1 VTGNNILDAHSGI
14 RVNVGCGLS
23 PTPEWLNFDNSFS
36 VRAARWPAVSTL
48 LARMGFFP
56 AKSAELVEMAR
67 RGNVR
72 FANAAARIPCA
83 TASVAAV
90 YSSHMIEHLDRGEA
104 RAFLAEVWRVLSP
117 GGVVRIAAPDL
128 SLLIREYG
136 VTGDADEFVAG
147 VHMGLSRPTGF
158 RGWAR
163 WAVVGPRHHLWMYD
177 GASLSGL
184 LRRAGFAEATVLAPG
199 ETAIVD
205 PGGLDLKER
214 AEQSVYVEAVN
225 PR

>member
-1 VTGNNILDAHSGI
+1 MVGNNILETHSDI

-36 VRAARWPAVSTL
+36 VRVARWPVVPTL
-48 LARMGFFP
+48 LARMGFFA
-56 AKSAELVEMAR
+56 AKSTELVDMAR

-72 FANAAARIPCA
+72 FANAAVRIPCVA
-83 TASVAAV
+83 GSVAAV

-128 SLLIREYG
+128 SLLIRDYG
-136 VTGDADEFVAG
+136 LTGDADEFVTG
-147 VHMGLSRPTGF
+147 IHMGLNRPTGF

-177 GASLSGL
+177 GASLTRL
-184 LRRAGFAEATVLAPG
+184 LLAMGFKGAAIMPPG
-199 ETAIVD
+199 STMITD
-205 PGGLDLKER
+205 PGQLDLSER
-214 AEQSVYVEAVN
+214 VSESVYVEAVR
-225 PR
+225 PQ